1 MYAALFEM
9 ESMFGRHQF
18 IFEGATPVAIMDAF
32 EYEQSL
38 ECLIRHGRCEEG
50 REGQLVLDRLEEFY
64 NKYVDFDLTMDD
76 IAALDVK
83 LSIGTI
89 KCHTIVEGPEAIAA
103 LKEQYPNARR
113 N

>member
-1 MYAALFEM
+1 MYAAVFEM
-9 ESMFGRHQF
+9 ESMFGRHQYF
-18 IFEGATPVAIMDAF
+18 FEGATPAAIMDAF

-38 ECLIRHGRCEEG
+38 ECLIRHGRREEN
-50 REGQLVLDRLEEFY
+50 REGQIVLDRLEAFY
-64 NKYVDFDLTMDD
+64 NKYMDFGLTIDD
-76 IAALDVK
+76 IANLDVQ

-89 KCHTIVEGPEAIAA
+89 KCMGIAEGTEAIAA